1 MFGYR
6 QARSRIMADKFSP
19 VYLLFGEEPFLK
31 EELIA
36 LLKER
41 YLGGQSTYGY
51 EKLEAGSVSPGATRC
66 RLSLFASRKL

>member
-41 YLGGQSTYGY
+41 YLGG
-51 EKLEAGSVSPGATRC
+51 
-66 RLSLFASRKL
+66 